1 VIGSPKSR
9 VTFKPHKQEVDD
21 TDMSSEA
28 IIDPGEKF
36 FEKYLFGAVI
46 WGEVQSWRGFPRV

>member
-1 VIGSPKSR
+1 

-21 TDMSSEA
+21 TYMSSEA